1 MSKLLPIAPIL
12 VVLCLSAL
20 AQGPTSLETFTSADG
35 VFQFVYPENYELLVG
50 ERLLKPTQGRQAAL
64 PVCNFSTA
72 VACVIY
78 PIESERETR
87 LEAAGFSVD
96 TVTSASNEPDC
107 LAYTDQSAHSR
118 TLDLSQTSISIRSRT
133 FRHASGTKKI
143 PGHFQAADFYRTFTR
158 QKCYE
163 LQIEVSVSDDPG
175 HPTIS
180 VPNSLGDATA
190 NTARE
195 SLKLIL
201 SSVVF
206 EKE

>member
-1 MSKLLPIAPIL
+1 MSKPTHTSLIL
-12 VVLCLSAL
+12 VALCLATL
-20 AQGPTSLETFTSADG
+20 AQSPPSLETFRSPDG
-35 VFQFVYPENYELLVG
+35 VFQFVYPETYELLVG
-50 ERLLKPTQGRQAAL
+50 DRILKATQGRQSAL
-64 PVCNFSTA
+64 PVCDFSTA

-96 TVTSASNEPDC
+96 TVASAANEPEC
-107 LAYTDQSAHSR
+107 LAYTDQVAHSKA
-118 TLDLSQTSISIRSRT
+118 LDLSQTSISIRSRT
-133 FRHASGTKKI
+133 FRHASATRKI
-143 PGHFQAADFYRTFTR
+143 LGHVQVADFYRTFTR

-163 LQIEVSVSDDPG
+163 LQIEVSVSDDPA
-175 HPTIS
+175 HQKAAVS
-180 VPNSLGDATA
+180 NSLGDTTA

>member
-1 MSKLLPIAPIL
+1 MTRTAAIGVA
-12 VVLCLSAL
+12 LCLSAL
-20 AQGPTSLETFTSADG
+20 AQGPPSLETFTSPDG
-35 VFQFVYPENYELLVG
+35 DFQFVYPESYELLVG
-50 ERLLKPTQGRQAAL
+50 ERLLKATQGRQSAL
-64 PVCNFSTA
+64 PVCDFSTA

-78 PIESERETR
+78 PIESARESK

-96 TVTSASNEPDC
+96 TVASATNEPDC
-107 LAYTDQSAHSR
+107 LAYKDEGARAR
-118 TLDLSQTSISIRSRT
+118 TLDLSQTSISIRSRR
-133 FRHASGTKKI
+133 FRHASTTKKV
-143 PGHFQAADFYRTFTR
+143 PGHFQSADFYRTFAK

-163 LQIEVSVSDDPG
+163 LQIEVSVSDDP
-175 HPTIS
+175 TRTKRS
-180 VPNSLGDATA
+180 APNSVGDARA

>member
-1 MSKLLPIAPIL
+1 
-12 VVLCLSAL
+12 
-20 AQGPTSLETFTSADG
+20 
-35 VFQFVYPENYELLVG
+35 
-50 ERLLKPTQGRQAAL
+50 LKATQTPQSAL
-64 PVCNFSTA
+64 PVCDFSTA

-78 PIESERETR
+78 PTQSERETK

-96 TVTSASNEPDC
+96 TVAGATEPDC
-107 LAYTDQSAHSR
+107 LAYTDQAAHSR
-118 TLDLSQTSISIRSRT
+118 NLNLSQTSISIRSRT
-133 FRHASGTKKI
+133 FRHATSTKAI
-143 PGHFQAADFYRTFTR
+143 AGHLQQADFYRAFAR

-163 LQIEVSVSDDPG
+163 LQIEVSVADDPA
-175 HPTIS
+175 HQKSS
-180 VPNSLGDATA
+180 VPGDSMV

>member
-1 MSKLLPIAPIL
+1 MSKLTRISPIL
-12 VVLCLSAL
+12 VALCLTTL
-20 AQGPTSLETFTSADG
+20 AQSPPSLETFTSPDG
-35 VFQFVYPENYELLVG
+35 VFRFVYPETYELLVG
-50 ERLLKPTQGRQAAL
+50 DRILKATQGRQSAL
-64 PVCNFSTA
+64 PVCDFSTA

-78 PIESERETR
+78 PIESERETK

-96 TVTSASNEPDC
+96 TIPGATNEPDC
-107 LAYTDQSAHSR
+107 LAYTDQVAHSR
-118 TLDLSQTSISIRSRT
+118 TLDLSQTSISIRSRP
-133 FRHASGTKKI
+133 FRHASATKKL
-143 PGHFQAADFYRTFTR
+143 PGHVQVADFYRTFTR
-158 QKCYE
+158 EKCYE
-163 LQIEVSVSDDPG
+163 LQIEVSVSDDPAHRKAG
-175 HPTIS
+175 